1 MVLSLYLIGYVH
13 SSDRYCAGEYM
24 GEYRDSLDAATS
36 ACNKNIECNC
46 LCTCFS
52 GNEYCLFKG
61 TRTTTHSNYYGNEAW
76 VG

>member
-46 LCTCFS
+46 FNTCFHMVIV
-52 GNEYCLFKG
+52 CLKG
-61 TRTTTHSNYYGNEAW
+61 LQRIRLLTAW
-76 VG
+76 KLG